1 MGVLALL
8 DTLHPWALV
17 ASDHRHRLDG
27 QYLRKG
33 ASSEMKRLVTKYR
46 ECVREVIGWLT
57 VLFWTLIA
65 TLVVALGIVWF
76 YGFPV
81 FLFGVLTHLK

>member
-1 MGVLALL
+1 
-8 DTLHPWALV
+8 
-17 ASDHRHRLDG
+17 
-27 QYLRKG
+27 
-33 ASSEMKRLVTKYR
+33 MKRLVTKYR